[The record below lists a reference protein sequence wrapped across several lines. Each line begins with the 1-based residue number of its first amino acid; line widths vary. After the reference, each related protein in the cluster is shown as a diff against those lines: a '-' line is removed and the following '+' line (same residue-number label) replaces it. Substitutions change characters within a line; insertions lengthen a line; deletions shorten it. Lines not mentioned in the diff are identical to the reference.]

1 MNKDFSLNRFNIS
14 KEILIYTLENFNLF
28 DNLAQ
33 NDNKKVVVGYV
44 GIYINTDF
52 DLTFIKNNDEWILIK

>member
-1 MNKDFSLNRFNIS
+1 MNKDFPLNRFNIS

-52 DLTFIKNNDEWILIK
+52 DLTFIKNNDELILIK